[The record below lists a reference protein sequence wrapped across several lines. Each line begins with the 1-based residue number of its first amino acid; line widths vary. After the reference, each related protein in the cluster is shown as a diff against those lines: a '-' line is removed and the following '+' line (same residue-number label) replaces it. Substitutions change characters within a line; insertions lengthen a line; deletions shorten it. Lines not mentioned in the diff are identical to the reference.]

1 MTQEFFLYFKFA
13 REKYRSDLKI
23 IQFER
28 QILYFNRSLFQKT
41 YNSLEFLSFLYHT
54 LIKHV
59 SIQ

>member
-28 QILYFNRSLFQKT
+28 QILYFNRSLFQKLIIAL
-41 YNSLEFLSFLYHT
+41 NFYHFY
-54 LIKHV
+54 IIH
-59 SIQ
+59 